1 MFSYRSKSSGFFFL
15 INVKS
20 FLQTNQQSI
29 NKAIV
34 LTFFLTSV
42 TYFSANRNQLQHFFS
57 VKKSVQSKQLD
68 FFVFLDSCVGG
79 SQETSV
85 VADTEPGRRDCD
97 SPLVKCEC
105 LGRDESRFTFGAAAR
120 ELKEARNDGEAQQW

>member
-1 MFSYRSKSSGFFFL
+1 M
-15 INVKS
+15 
-20 FLQTNQQSI
+20 
-29 NKAIV
+29 
-34 LTFFLTSV
+34 
-42 TYFSANRNQLQHFFS
+42 
-57 VKKSVQSKQLD
+57 
-68 FFVFLDSCVGG
+68 
-79 SQETSV
+79 